1 MRKIVAILFLFI
13 FLFQNKTFAQFYK
26 QLDSLC
32 IMCDRRSPNLLWKQE
47 AFPKFDIQSL
57 KGKGLKIGMIA
68 TESGWSATLGTVPD
82 DGSPAFFLDT
92 SE

>member
-1 MRKIVAILFLFI
+1 
-13 FLFQNKTFAQFYK
+13 
-26 QLDSLC
+26 
-32 IMCDRRSPNLLWKQE
+32 LWKQE

-57 KGKGLKIGMIA
+57 KGKGLKIGMVA
-68 TESGWSATLGTVPD
+68 TESGWSATLGTVSD